1 MKRGLRSL
9 RGKEGEESESRQ
21 MNDEATRKSVSQ
33 PVTRRRDGEYVT
45 REKKRGRRSSAQS
58 VRAIFHAEITLMNTH
73 ELGHRDGGRG
83 KLSVRLCG
91 EEAGSGLMLMAFEF
105 FGRFLIA
112 YECGSDQNIQNRR
125 RTALKFE
132 VT

>member
-1 MKRGLRSL
+1 M
-9 RGKEGEESESRQ
+9 
-21 MNDEATRKSVSQ
+21 SVGFCS
-33 PVTRRRDGEYVT
+33 
-45 REKKRGRRSSAQS
+45 
-58 VRAIFHAEITLMNTH
+58 
-73 ELGHRDGGRG
+73 
-83 KLSVRLCG
+83 
-91 EEAGSGLMLMAFEF
+91 EEAGNGIMLMAFEF